1 MASWKPLT
9 KLMVVHAIRSLIKGS
24 FSHTPQALGVQKSL
38 AVKMFKKY
46 SLGVRAELPQTSVAD
61 SQPSPR
67 AGRPDGSVEM
77 SATEV
82 WGNQP

>member
-1 MASWKPLT
+1 MLKHIQYSCIFQDGPQML
-9 KLMVVHAIRSLIKGS
+9 LAIN
-24 FSHTPQALGVQKSL
+24 QV
-38 AVKMFKKY
+38 MFKEY
-46 SLGVRAELPQTSVAD
+46 SLEVRAELPQTKVAD

-67 AGRPDGSVEM
+67 AGRPEELVEL